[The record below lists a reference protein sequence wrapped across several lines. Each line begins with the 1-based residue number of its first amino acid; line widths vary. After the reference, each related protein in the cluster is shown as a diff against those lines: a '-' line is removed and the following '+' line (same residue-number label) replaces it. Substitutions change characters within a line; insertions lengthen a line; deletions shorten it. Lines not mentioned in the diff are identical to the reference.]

1 MFNTQNEI
9 YYKGN
14 SKMISLDIENIKCTN
29 PIYKGS
35 KYILYDEKYDE
46 DFNIF
51 LLTDKNN
58 NLLFYIKYYER
69 TNGITL
75 HNREN
80 LSNIKGLFFKIV
92 YTLLYKGYSITE
104 DFQHN
109 DLSIK
114 SIKKIIQAG
123 VIDVYY
129 NKKKITQD
137 IIDNNFDDN
146 DINKTFTYE
155 MSNHNKKY
163 LLENNSK
170 EWVDE
175 DIMNDVEFLIK
186 NTNINKGSEMNLE
199 NESKEFLDFLVEHC
213 EANKI
218 EEINED
224 ELEDF
229 KETFLNEAI
238 KIEDIEALLGD
249 GKPNGKSTQFT

>member
-9 YYKGN
+9 YYKGK
-14 SKMISLDIENIKCTN
+14 SKMISLDIENIKHTN

-114 SIKKIIQAG
+114 SIKKIIQVG

-186 NTNINKGSEMNLE
+186 NTNK
-199 NESKEFLDFLVEHC
+199 
-213 EANKI
+213 
-218 EEINED
+218 
-224 ELEDF
+224 
-229 KETFLNEAI
+229 
-238 KIEDIEALLGD
+238 
-249 GKPNGKSTQFT
+249 